1 MWECGLDPKKNQ
13 KNGSILDGTTRWKSM
28 GLWDF
33 GMGFW
38 YGISGGFQT
47 DTVGNQWI
55 VGCLATFGESGSS
68 ARSLEKVEFENEE
81 SGV

>member
-1 MWECGLDPKKNQ
+1 MEI
-13 KNGSILDGTTRWKSM
+13 NGTL
-28 GLWDF
+28 
-33 GMGFW
+33 GFW